1 MIDAVGN
8 PQSLF
13 ILGGTSDIALA
24 TAEQYANQRPLRIV
38 LAARPEEADLVAA
51 AAERLRKTG
60 STVSTIEF
68 EATDPETHGDV
79 VEKAFADGDI
89 DVTLVAFGVQLDNE
103 KCWTDPAAARLTA
116 EVNYVAPMSLGVH
129 LSNKLRKQGH
139 GHLVMM
145 ASPAGERARR
155 TNFVYGSA
163 KGGIDLFY
171 SGLTYALE
179 GSGVKV
185 TVVRPN
191 FVKTKLTEGMK
202 PAPMAQTPEQVG
214 AAIVDAVRK
223 GKESIWVPGQMRWV
237 MVVLRHLP
245 RAIFRK
251 LSF

>member
-8 PQSLF
+8 PQSLLV
-13 ILGGTSDIALA
+13 LGGTSDIALA
-24 TAEQYANQRPLRIV
+24 TAHKYAEQRPLRIV
-38 LAARPEEADLVAA
+38 LADRPEEQ
-51 AAERLRKTG
+51 ERLDQASEKLRATG
-60 STVSTIEF
+60 STVTTLTF
-68 EATDPETHGDV
+68 DARDPESHGEV

-89 DVTLVAFGVQLDNE
+89 DVTMVAFGVQADNE
-103 KCWTDPAAARLTA
+103 QAWTDPAVARLTA

-129 LSNKLRKQGH
+129 LAQKLRKQGH
-139 GHLVMM
+139 GHMVMM

-171 SGLTYALE
+171 TGLTYALAD
-179 GSGVKV
+179 SGVKV

-202 PAPMAQTPEQVG
+202 PAPMAQTPQQV
-214 AAIVDAVRK
+214 ATAIVDAVRK
-223 GKESIWVPGQMRWV
+223 GKESIWVPTQMRWV
-237 MVVLRHLP
+237 MTVLRHLP
-245 RAIFRK
+245 RAIFRR